1 MVVVPAGHFLMGSPA
16 GKGADDE
23 HPPHSVT
30 FTRPFAI
37 GKFEVTYDQ
46 FDTCAELGGECI
58 RPYDYGWGRG
68 DRPVVSVSW
77 DEAQTYLSW
86 LSKETGK
93 QYRLLSEAEYEYAA
107 RGGNQMAY
115 PWGDK
120 IKLNGK
126 AMADCSDCASAWDDR
141 QTAPVGQFP
150 ANDFSLYDMVGN
162 VWEWVEDCYH
172 PSYEI
177 DASQNKIKA
186 PENGSPWTESQCGER
201 VVRGG
206 AWDYDPQYLRSAV
219 RDRNNST
226 LFRGSDLGFR
236 VARTLAGP

>member
-1 MVVVPAGHFLMGSPA
+1 
-16 GKGADDE
+16 
-23 HPPHSVT
+23 
-30 FTRPFAI
+30 
-37 GKFEVTYDQ
+37 
-46 FDTCAELGGECI
+46 
-58 RPYDYGWGRG
+58 
-68 DRPVVSVSW
+68 
-77 DEAQTYLSW
+77 
-86 LSKETGK
+86 
-93 QYRLLSEAEYEYAA
+93 LLSEAEYEYAA